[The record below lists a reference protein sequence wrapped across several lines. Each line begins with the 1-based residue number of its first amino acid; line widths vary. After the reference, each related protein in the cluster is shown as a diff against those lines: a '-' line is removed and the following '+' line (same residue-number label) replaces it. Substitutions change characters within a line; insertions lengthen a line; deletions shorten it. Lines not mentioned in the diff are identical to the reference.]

1 MKTSNT
7 QLSRISKLFID
18 RDEMH
23 IEDILMR
30 RQNYFVTL
38 RCGRDIEKSRTMQ
51 VALITAAN
59 IANKCFPC
67 AVRVVLE
74 DSSKETPLLIWPS
87 LKLTLARALTSLLGP
102 QIFVDAKSH
111 RTGNHDIVLGD
122 AQPIDDSL
130 RITFDGWIGKVG
142 PADSVERLPES
153 EHCPLSGILSAAL
166 AISELFL
173 SFAEINVEASR
184 RAVGL
189 SLWRPELDITNPE
202 AIGIPLEFLPRDMWV
217 LGLGHLGNAY
227 LWSLSILPYP
237 DTTAVEIILNDFD
250 KIEPEN
256 VETGLIFNTQGVG
269 RYKTRV
275 CSDWL
280 EERKFKT
287 RIVERYFDSNFQCR
301 KDEPQLALCGFDSN
315 SPRRDLVSA
324 QFKRVIESGLG
335 GTANNFDT
343 ISLNTLPN
351 MRPPEEIWP
360 DPKAEEID
368 EHKLALAHKNPVYL
382 DLDADKCGRFDLAG
396 KSVAVPFVGAVA
408 ASFVVAEIIRLLHRG
423 PAYTNIKLTLT
434 DLEWRHAH
442 SIRNY
447 DHNDFIGLTYNNL

>member
-1 MKTSNT
+1 MNA

-23 IEDILMR
+23 IKDTLIR
-30 RQNYFVTL
+30 RQNYFVTI
-38 RCGRDIEKSRTMQ
+38 RCGRDIEKSRTLQ
-51 VALITAAN
+51 VALLTAAN
-59 IANKCFPC
+59 IANKCFPG
-67 AVRVVLE
+67 AVRVVLK
-74 DSSKETPLLIWPS
+74 DSSKKTPLLIWQS
-87 LKLTLARALTSLLGP
+87 LKLTLGQALTRLLGP
-102 QIFVDAKSH
+102 QIFVYAKIH
-111 RTGNHDIVLGD
+111 NAGNHDIVLGD
-122 AQPIDDSL
+122 AQPMDGSL

-142 PADSVERLPES
+142 PADSVERLPEN
-153 EHCPLSGILSAAL
+153 EYCPLSGVLSAAL

-189 SLWRPELDITNPE
+189 SLWRPELNITNPE
-202 AIGIPLEFLPRDMWV
+202 AIGVPIEFLPRDMWV

-227 LWSLSILPYP
+227 LWSLSMLPYLDP
-237 DTTAVEIILNDFD
+237 MAVEIILNDFD

-256 VETGLIFNTQGVG
+256 VETGLIFNTQDIGN
-269 RYKTRV
+269 YKTRV
-275 CSDWL
+275 CSGWL
-280 EERKFKT
+280 EKRKFKT

-324 QFKRVIESGLG
+324 QFNRVVESGLG

-343 ISLNTLPN
+343 ISLHTLPN
-351 MRPPEEIWP
+351 MRPPEEMWP
-360 DPKAEEID
+360 DPKAEEMA
-368 EHKLALAHKNPVYL
+368 EHQLALARKNHTYL
-382 DLDADKCGRFDLAG
+382 DLAADECGRFNLAG

-408 ASFVVAEIIRLLHRG
+408 GSLVIAEIIRLLHRG

-434 DLEWRHAH
+434 DLNWRHAQTT
-442 SIRNY
+442 RNY
-447 DHNDFIGLTYNNL
+447 DHNDFIGLTYYNL